1 MQNLN
6 EKTIDVV
13 QDLIVINNDRYEG
26 YKTAAGE
33 TKDSDLKM
41 MFTEFSEQSNKFA
54 KELENLLP
62 ADAKSPKDSTLLSG
76 KLYRVWMD
84 IKSAITARDRK
95 AILSS
100 CEFGEDVA
108 LKAYREALDKNSGEL
123 DQSVLSVLT
132 QQKQKVQEGHDKV
145 KRLRDLQKQD

>member
-6 EKTIDVV
+6 EKTIDAI
-13 QDLIVINNDRYEG
+13 QDLIVINNDRFEG
-26 YKTAAGE
+26 YKTAASE
-33 TKDSDLKM
+33 TKDTDLKM
-41 MFTEFSEQSNKFA
+41 MFTEFSEQSNRFA
-54 KELENLLP
+54 RELEQLLP

-108 LKAYREALDKNSGEL
+108 LKAYREVVDKQTDLAAEVSTL
-123 DQSVLSVLT
+123 LR
-132 QQKQKVQEGHDKV
+132 QQKDKIQEGHDKV

>member
-1 MQNLN
+1 MF
-6 EKTIDVV
+6 I
-13 QDLIVINNDRYEG
+13 INDRFEG
-26 YKTAAGE
+26 YKTAASE

-41 MFTEFSEQSNKFA
+41 MFTEFSEQSNRFA
-54 KELENLLP
+54 RELENMLP
-62 ADAKSPKDSTLLSG
+62 SDAKSPKDSTLLSG

-84 IKSAITARDRK
+84 IKSAITAHDRK

-108 LKAYREALDKNSGEL
+108 LKAYREVLDKQNEL
-123 DQSVLSVLT
+123 DSQVISVVT
-132 QQKQKVQEGHDKV
+132 QQKDKIQEGHDKV

>member
-6 EKTIDVV
+6 EKTIDSI
-13 QDLIVINNDRYEG
+13 QDLIVINNDRFEG
-26 YKTAAGE
+26 YKTAASE

-41 MFTEFSEQSNKFA
+41 LFTEFSEQSNKFA
-54 KELENLLP
+54 RELENLLP

-108 LKAYREALDKNSGEL
+108 LKAYNEVLDKKSDL
-123 DQSVLSVLT
+123 DAQVVNVISS
-132 QQKQKVQEGHDKV
+132 QRQKVQEGHDKV
-145 KRLRDLQKQD
+145 RKLRDLQKQD